1 MEIPGLSYVIARTRE
16 LLLSPGSDISLASLA
31 TAFVIAMLFTIWK
44 RSRRGRSTPLRVL
57 LRGFFPRK
65 LLFGAST
72 RADIGYLVIN
82 TFGAGLL
89 LGWAILSYHT
99 VGKTTLQMLVS
110 GFGAVSPTSLPGW
123 ATMLIGTVALFVA
136 YELGYWLDHY
146 LSHKVL
152 FLWEFHKVHHSAE
165 ELSPLTNFRVH
176 PVDGL
181 VFVNIMALTMGL
193 THGVISYVFGTPV
206 QQFTIAHSNAIIV
219 VFTYLLAH
227 LHHTSVWI
235 PFTGIWGRIL
245 ISPAHH
251 QIHHSTNPIHFDKNM
266 GSCLA
271 IFDWMFGTLHI
282 PAKEREQITYGVDGM
297 DHPHAVGEGLVMP
310 VVRAF
315 GHLVPARFKAGM
327 AKANVIPSINS
338 MRSFYASFRARP

>member
-1 MEIPGLSYVIARTRE
+1 MEIPGLGYVIARTRE

-31 TAFVIAMLFTIWK
+31 TAFVIAMLFTVWK
-44 RSRRGRSTPLRVL
+44 RSRRGRATSLRAL
-57 LRGFFPRK
+57 LRGFFPK
-65 LLFGAST
+65 TLLLGAST

-99 VGKTTLQMLVS
+99 VGKTTLHLLVS
-110 GFGAVSPTSLPGW
+110 GFGVPSPTSLPGW

-136 YELGYWLDHY
+136 CELGYWLDHY
-146 LSHKVL
+146 LSHKIP

-165 ELSPLTNFRVH
+165 HLSPLTNFRVH

-193 THGVISYVFGTPV
+193 THGGLSYLFGTTV

-235 PFTGIWGRIL
+235 PFTGFWGRL
-245 ISPAHH
+245 FISPAHH

-282 PAKEREQITYGVDGM
+282 PAKERERLTYGVDGM
-297 DHPHAVGEGLVMP
+297 ENPHAVGEGLVMP
-310 VVRAF
+310 AVRAF
-315 GHLVPARFKAGM
+315 GHLVPERVKAALVKPVAQPG
-327 AKANVIPSINS
+327 AAPT
-338 MRSFYASFRARP
+338 P

>member
-123 ATMLIGTVALFVA
+123 AARSSRCCSRRPPWTGRCSSPS
-136 YELGYWLDHY
+136 G
-146 LSHKVL
+146 
-152 FLWEFHKVHHSAE
+152 SATR
-165 ELSPLTNFRVH
+165 SRRP
-176 PVDGL
+176 
-181 VFVNIMALTMGL
+181 
-193 THGVISYVFGTPV
+193 
-206 QQFTIAHSNAIIV
+206 
-219 VFTYLLAH
+219 
-227 LHHTSVWI
+227 
-235 PFTGIWGRIL
+235 
-245 ISPAHH
+245 
-251 QIHHSTNPIHFDKNM
+251 
-266 GSCLA
+266 GSS
-271 IFDWMFGTLHI
+271 
-282 PAKEREQITYGVDGM
+282 
-297 DHPHAVGEGLVMP
+297 
-310 VVRAF
+310 
-315 GHLVPARFKAGM
+315 ARTA
-327 AKANVIPSINS
+327 
-338 MRSFYASFRARP
+338 AR